1 MTDLNLVPLLPEVFL
16 AITAMGLLMVG
27 AFQPGSGTLRVVSWF
42 GVGAL
47 CLALFILT
55 RLDWHGAAVLNDMF
69 QLDPFAAVVKIFLV
83 VGIIASMALS
93 VRYLYDENIVRFE
106 YPVLVLFAGIGMLL
120 MVSATHFLSLY
131 VALELQSLS
140 LYVLAAFRR
149 TGLRSSEAG
158 VKYFTLGA
166 LSSGMLLFGISLIY
180 GAVGG
185 LGFDDVG
192 LMAAGEAVP
201 IPLTVGMVFVI
212 AGLAFKVSAAP
223 FHMWTPDVYQGAPSP
238 VTAFFAI
245 APKLAA
251 MALLIKLLLG
261 PFYGLTMQWGQVVYA
276 LALLSMLVGAF
287 AALVQDNIKRLMAYS
302 SIGNMGY
309 ALIGVVAASPDGI
322 SATLLYLVLY
332 MFMTAGVFA
341 IILSM
346 RRGDLQVLNISDFAG
361 LSQTRPFLAY
371 GFAILLFSMSGIPPM
386 AGFFGKLVV
395 FQSAMAAELYW
406 LGAIG
411 VLSSV
416 VAAFYYLRLIKVMFF
431 DAPEDDIN
439 GDIPFARHVVMG
451 VSLAVITLFVFKPAG
466 LMELM
471 DSAAQS
477 LFIS

>member
-1 MTDLNLVPLLPEVFL
+1 MIDFNLVPLMPEIFL
-16 AITAMGLLMVG
+16 AITAMGLLIVG
-27 AFQPGSGTLRVVSWF
+27 AFQGNCTLRVISWF

-47 CLALFILT
+47 CLALFMLT
-55 RLDWHGAAVLNDMF
+55 RIDWHLGAVLNNMF
-69 QLDPFAAVVKIFLV
+69 ELDTFSAIVKVFIIIGLV
-83 VGIIASMALS
+83 ASLALS
-93 VRYLYDENIVRFE
+93 VRYLFDENIVRFE
-106 YPVLVLFAGIGMLL
+106 FPILILLAGVGMLL

-185 LGFDDVG
+185 LAFDDVAIVA
-192 LMAAGEAVP
+192 AAGDVS
-201 IPLTVGMVFVI
+201 PLLIVGMVFVI
-212 AGLAFKVSAAP
+212 SALAFKVSAAP
-223 FHMWTPDVYQGAPSP
+223 FHMWTPDVYQGAPSA

-245 APKLAA
+245 VPKLAA
-251 MALLIKLLLG
+251 MALLIKLLMG
-261 PFYGLTMQWGQVVYA
+261 PFYAMALQWGQVLYA
-276 LALLSMLVGAF
+276 LALLSTVVGAF
-287 AALVQDNIKRLMAYS
+287 AALVQDNVKRLMAYS

-309 ALIGVVAASPDGI
+309 AMIGLVAASPAGV
-322 SATLLYLVLY
+322 SASLLYLVLY
-332 MFMTAGVFA
+332 MFMTAGAFA

-371 GFAILLFSMSGIPPM
+371 GFAIILFSMSGIPPM

-395 FQSAMAAELYW
+395 FEAAMEAELYV
-406 LGAIG
+406 LGTIG
-411 VLSSV
+411 VVSSV
-416 VAAFYYLRLIKVMFF
+416 IAAFYYLRLIKVMFF
-431 DAPEDDIN
+431 DPPEDAIN
-439 GDIPFARHVVMG
+439 DDTPFARYVVLG
-451 VSLAVITLFVFKPAG
+451 VSLAMVTLFIFKPAG
-466 LMELM
+466 LMDLM

>member
-1 MTDLNLVPLLPEVFL
+1 MIDFNLVPLMPEIFL
-16 AITAMGLLMVG
+16 AITAMGLLIVG
-27 AFQPGSGTLRVVSWF
+27 AFQGNCTLRVISWF

-47 CLALFILT
+47 CLALFMLT
-55 RLDWHGAAVLNDMF
+55 RIDWHLGAVLNNMF
-69 QLDPFAAVVKIFLV
+69 ELDTFSAIVKVFIIIGLV
-83 VGIIASMALS
+83 ASLALS
-93 VRYLYDENIVRFE
+93 VRYLFDENIVRFE
-106 YPVLVLFAGIGMLL
+106 FPILILLAGVGMLL

-185 LGFDDVG
+185 LAFDDVA
-192 LMAAGEAVP
+192 MVAAAGDVS
-201 IPLTVGMVFVI
+201 PLLIVGMVFVI
-212 AGLAFKVSAAP
+212 SALAFKVSAAP
-223 FHMWTPDVYQGAPSP
+223 FHMWTPDVYQGAPSA

-245 APKLAA
+245 VPKLAA
-251 MALLIKLLLG
+251 MALLIKLLMG
-261 PFYGLTMQWGQVVYA
+261 PFYAMALQWGQVLYA
-276 LALLSMLVGAF
+276 LALLSTVVGAF
-287 AALVQDNIKRLMAYS
+287 AALVQDNVKRLMAYS

-309 ALIGVVAASPDGI
+309 AMIGLVAASPAGV

-332 MFMTAGVFA
+332 MFMTAGAFA

-371 GFAILLFSMSGIPPM
+371 GFAIILFSMSGIPPM

-395 FQSAMAAELYW
+395 FEAAMEAELYV
-406 LGAIG
+406 LGTIG
-411 VLSSV
+411 VVSSV
-416 VAAFYYLRLIKVMFF
+416 IAAFYYLRLIKVMFF
-431 DAPEDDIN
+431 DPPEDAIN
-439 GDIPFARHVVMG
+439 DDTPFARYVVLG
-451 VSLAVITLFVFKPAG
+451 VSLAMVTLFIFKPAG
-466 LMELM
+466 LMDLM

>member
-1 MTDLNLVPLLPEVFL
+1 MIDFNLVPLMPEIFL
-16 AITAMGLLMVG
+16 AITAMGLLIVG
-27 AFQPGSGTLRVVSWF
+27 AFQGNCTLRVISWF

-47 CLALFILT
+47 CLALFMLT
-55 RLDWHGAAVLNDMF
+55 RIDWHLGAVLNNMF
-69 QLDPFAAVVKIFLV
+69 ELDTFSAIVKVFIIIGLV
-83 VGIIASMALS
+83 ASLALS
-93 VRYLYDENIVRFE
+93 VRYLFDENIVRFE
-106 YPVLVLFAGIGMLL
+106 FPILILLAGVGMLL

-185 LGFDDVG
+185 LAFDDVA
-192 LMAAGEAVP
+192 MVAAAGDVS
-201 IPLTVGMVFVI
+201 PLLIVGMVFVI
-212 AGLAFKVSAAP
+212 SALAFKVSAAP
-223 FHMWTPDVYQGAPSP
+223 FHMWTPDVYQGAPSA

-245 APKLAA
+245 VPKLAA
-251 MALLIKLLLG
+251 MALLIKLLMG
-261 PFYGLTMQWGQVVYA
+261 PFYAMALQWGQVLYA
-276 LALLSMLVGAF
+276 LALLSTVVGAF
-287 AALVQDNIKRLMAYS
+287 AALVQDNVKRLMAYS

-309 ALIGVVAASPDGI
+309 AMIGLVAASPAGV

-332 MFMTAGVFA
+332 MFMTAGAFA

-371 GFAILLFSMSGIPPM
+371 GFAIILFSMSGIPPM

-395 FQSAMAAELYW
+395 FEAAMEAELYV
-406 LGAIG
+406 LGTIG
-411 VLSSV
+411 VVSSV
-416 VAAFYYLRLIKVMFF
+416 IAAFYYLRLIKVMFF
-431 DAPEDDIN
+431 DPPEDAIN
-439 GDIPFARHVVMG
+439 DDTPFARYVVLG
-451 VSLAVITLFVFKPAG
+451 VSLAMVTFFIFKPAG
-466 LMELM
+466 LMDLM

>member
-1 MTDLNLVPLLPEVFL
+1 MIDFNLVPLMPEIFL
-16 AITAMGLLMVG
+16 AITAMGLLIVG
-27 AFQPGSGTLRVVSWF
+27 AFQGNCTLRVISWF

-47 CLALFILT
+47 CLALFMLT
-55 RLDWHGAAVLNDMF
+55 RIDWHLGAVLNNMF
-69 QLDPFAAVVKIFLV
+69 ELDTFSAIVKVFIIIGLV
-83 VGIIASMALS
+83 ASLALS
-93 VRYLYDENIVRFE
+93 VRYLFDENIVRFE
-106 YPVLVLFAGIGMLL
+106 FPILILLAGVGMLL

-185 LGFDDVG
+185 LAFDDVA
-192 LMAAGEAVP
+192 MVAAAGDVS
-201 IPLTVGMVFVI
+201 PLLIVGMVFVI
-212 AGLAFKVSAAP
+212 SALAFKVSAAP
-223 FHMWTPDVYQGAPSP
+223 FHMWTPDVYQGAPSA

-245 APKLAA
+245 VPKLAA
-251 MALLIKLLLG
+251 MALLIKLLMG
-261 PFYGLTMQWGQVVYA
+261 PFYAMALQWGQVLYA
-276 LALLSMLVGAF
+276 LALLSTVVGAF
-287 AALVQDNIKRLMAYS
+287 AALVQDNVKRLMAYS

-309 ALIGVVAASPDGI
+309 AMIGLVAASPAGV
-322 SATLLYLVLY
+322 SASLLYLVLY
-332 MFMTAGVFA
+332 MFMTAGAFA

-371 GFAILLFSMSGIPPM
+371 GFAIILFSMSGIPPM

-395 FQSAMAAELYW
+395 FEAAMEAELYV
-406 LGAIG
+406 LGTIG
-411 VLSSV
+411 VVSSV
-416 VAAFYYLRLIKVMFF
+416 IAAFYYLRLIKVMFF
-431 DAPEDDIN
+431 DQPEDAIN
-439 GDIPFARHVVMG
+439 DDIPFARYVVLG
-451 VSLAVITLFVFKPAG
+451 VSLAMVTLFIFKPAG
-466 LMELM
+466 LMDLM